1 MSDNE
6 KATLEAFSIES
17 RRLDQELLVAAAKHK
32 KLSKDCDKAR
42 AKSRKLQEDFQALT
56 AGNDAMFLQLEAQR
70 CKRMGAIF
78 WFCVLITL
86 VFTVGTLQRESY
98 AWSVLNFIA
107 FLCVWRGIYVQ
118 MNGAPMAAAVVLAL
132 VTIKFA

>member
-6 KATLEAFSIES
+6 KATLEAFAIES
-17 RRLDQELLVAAAKHK
+17 KRLDQELLVAAAKHK